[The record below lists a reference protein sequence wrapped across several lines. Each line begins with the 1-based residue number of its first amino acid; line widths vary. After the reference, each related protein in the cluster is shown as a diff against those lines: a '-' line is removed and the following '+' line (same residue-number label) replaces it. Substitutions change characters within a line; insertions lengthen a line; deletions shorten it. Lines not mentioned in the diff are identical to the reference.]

1 MAFCRKPALSTRLVS
16 SWLNNCATG
25 SRIPIP
31 AATAAGPAGQE
42 QENEHQER
50 QQVLNAAG
58 GNRESAPGCLQRKD
72 ININEPM

>member
-1 MAFCRKPALSTRLVS
+1 MRQVPGFRQQQQ
-16 SWLNNCATG
+16 
-25 SRIPIP
+25 
-31 AATAAGPAGQE
+31 QE
-42 QENEHQER
+42 QNEQQEEQNEQQEEQEQKHQKR